1 MTVRFFIL
9 QSHYRSTLD
18 FSSEA
23 LVASEKAFK
32 RLWEAYEV
40 LQKFSAGN
48 NESAGDPDLDKEL
61 VVKSVG

>member
-23 LVASEKAFK
+23 LVASEKALK
-32 RLWEAYEV
+32 RLWEAYENLKNLNAAHEGIACLLYTSRCV
-40 LQKFSAGN
+40 
-48 NESAGDPDLDKEL
+48 
-61 VVKSVG
+61 